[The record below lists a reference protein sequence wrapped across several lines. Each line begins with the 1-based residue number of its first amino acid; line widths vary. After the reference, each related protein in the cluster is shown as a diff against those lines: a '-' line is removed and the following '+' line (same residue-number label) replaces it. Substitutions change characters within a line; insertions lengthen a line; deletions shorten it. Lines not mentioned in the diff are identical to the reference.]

1 MLRKRLYRINQKTEK
16 TRRKEKSRPIS
27 GNWIIRAMI
36 YINDKVNISANARRT
51 FIEVTDDD
59 SLEFLNLLAEFVNT
73 IYDTRYALSN
83 YASAKDKQDQSIEK
97 LQKLRI
103 YALNCLRKLAKEEI
117 KLTVDDEYSKFDDL
131 SVIDKKRYLRKKSV
145 KN

>member
-1 MLRKRLYRINQKTEK
+1 
-16 TRRKEKSRPIS
+16 
-27 GNWIIRAMI
+27 MI

-131 SVIDKKRYLRKKSV
+131 SVIDKKKVFKKKSV
-145 KN
+145 KKLMTKLKST